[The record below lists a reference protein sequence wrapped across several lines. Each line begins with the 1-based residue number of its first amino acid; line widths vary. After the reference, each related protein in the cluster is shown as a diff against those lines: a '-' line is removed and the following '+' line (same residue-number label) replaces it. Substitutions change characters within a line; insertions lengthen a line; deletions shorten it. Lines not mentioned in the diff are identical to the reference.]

1 MAEERVRIELAFE
14 RGQAFSALVDT
25 GVADE
30 IERRLKDGAE
40 GTVDVEAEDG
50 RYVSRPARGGV
61 PEAVR
66 PRVAGRLRD
75 DRLEPGL
82 APGRAG
88 GL

>member
-1 MAEERVRIELAFE
+1 VAEDRVRIELAFE

-50 RYVSRPARGGV
+50 RYVVVLREVAYLKRFARESRVGFGTT
-61 PEAVR
+61 
-66 PRVAGRLRD
+66 G
-75 DRLEPGL
+75 
-82 APGRAG
+82 
-88 GL
+88 

>member
-1 MAEERVRIELAFE
+1 MAEERVRIEVAFE

-50 RYVSRPARGGV
+50 RYVVVLREVAYVKRFARESRVGFGTT
-61 PEAVR
+61 
-66 PRVAGRLRD
+66 G
-75 DRLEPGL
+75 
-82 APGRAG
+82 
-88 GL
+88 

>member
-1 MAEERVRIELAFE
+1 VAEERVRIEVAFE

-50 RYVSRPARGGV
+50 RYVVVLREVAYVKRFARESRVGFGTT
-61 PEAVR
+61 
-66 PRVAGRLRD
+66 G
-75 DRLEPGL
+75 
-82 APGRAG
+82 
-88 GL
+88 

>member
-1 MAEERVRIELAFE
+1 VAEDRVRIEVAFE

-50 RYVSRPARGGV
+50 RYVVVLREVAYLKRFARESRVGFGTT
-61 PEAVR
+61 
-66 PRVAGRLRD
+66 G
-75 DRLEPGL
+75 
-82 APGRAG
+82 
-88 GL
+88 

>member
-1 MAEERVRIELAFE
+1 VAEERVRIEVAFE

-50 RYVSRPARGGV
+50 RYVVVLREVAYMKRFARESHVGFGTT
-61 PEAVR
+61 
-66 PRVAGRLRD
+66 G
-75 DRLEPGL
+75 
-82 APGRAG
+82 
-88 GL
+88 